1 MCKEKTTMKAM
12 TSTLALSVFALFA
25 SSVSL
30 SAHAQDS
37 NQPPPMLVQIDE
49 AREQAIS
56 QLTWVPG
63 TVLSVIDANLASEV
77 DGRISKLGV
86 CSRSM
91 KLYFLWFLSRE
102 IASYCGNGFLL
113 ILVCGDAA
121 GDELSS
127 AARKRKI
134 ASPESFAT

>member
-12 TSTLALSVFALFA
+12 TSTLALSLFTLFA

-30 SAHAQDS
+30 NAQAQDS
-37 NQPPPMLVQIDE
+37 NQPPPVLVQIDE

-77 DGRISKLGV
+77 DGRITWMADV
-86 CSRSM
+86 
-91 KLYFLWFLSRE
+91 
-102 IASYCGNGFLL
+102 
-113 ILVCGDAA
+113 GDVV
-121 GDELSS
+121 
-127 AARKRKI
+127 
-134 ASPESFAT
+134 

>member
-1 MCKEKTTMKAM
+1 MKAM

-37 NQPPPMLVQIDE
+37 NQPPPVLVQIDE

-63 TVLSVIDANLASEV
+63 TVLSVIDANFASEV
-77 DGRISKLGV
+77 DGRITWMADV
-86 CSRSM
+86 
-91 KLYFLWFLSRE
+91 
-102 IASYCGNGFLL
+102 
-113 ILVCGDAA
+113 GDVV
-121 GDELSS
+121 
-127 AARKRKI
+127 
-134 ASPESFAT
+134 